1 MTEPLPTTSP
11 DSASGSPSFEAALAR
26 LETVVHELEEGR
38 IGLAEA
44 LARYEEGVILLRQCF
59 ALLESAERQI
69 ELLTGVD
76 AAGNPIVEPFDDTA
90 STERAEQGVPR
101 SRSRTAT
108 PKKSKATSTPSAE
121 PDVVSSETS
130 SAESSQTSPP
140 GGPPGIAP
148 GRNKMDLPRGLF

>member
-1 MTEPLPTTSP
+1 MTEPLPIQPLETPATP
-11 DSASGSPSFEAALAR
+11 PSFEAALAR

-59 ALLESAERQI
+59 GLLESAERQI

-108 PKKSKATSTPSAE
+108 PKKPRPSASPRAEQDVHLSE
-121 PDVVSSETS
+121 P
-130 SAESSQTSPP
+130 
-140 GGPPGIAP
+140 
-148 GRNKMDLPRGLF
+148 LPENRHKPALPATRQG